1 MSGLFGRRRYPT
13 SRATSGSTFSSAP
26 PRGRWIPFDLR
37 HKVGAI
43 FYWLRAPT
51 WQLTQTNDDREKTLN
66 LQANA
71 RAYKEIHPR
80 FALLIKILESSA
92 SFGVYILENLR
103 IGLWTRLRCV
113 RGSSCLFFLFSS
125 KFLFRCR
132 LLFPWYLHV
141 ILILDLFK
149 IIPKPLQRKLA
160 LFITQQIAQTFRK
173 SISFWAT
180 ILGDHSFWSFR

>member
-1 MSGLFGRRRYPT
+1 MRTLLILGPGATIGRRRYPT

-80 FALLIKILESSA
+80 FALLIKTLESSA
-92 SFGVYILENLR
+92 SFGLYILENLR

-113 RGSSCLFFLFSS
+113 RGSSCLFFLYFLRSFYFDAGCYFLDICMSS
-125 KFLFRCR
+125 WFWTCLKLFRSHCR
-132 LLFPWYLHV
+132 ESWHYLS
-141 ILILDLFK
+141 
-149 IIPKPLQRKLA
+149 PNR
-160 LFITQQIAQTFRK
+160 
-173 SISFWAT
+173 
-180 ILGDHSFWSFR
+180 